1 MSTISLSVEEFQ
13 ALATHALVYRG
24 TPPESATLVVD
35 ALLKAECMNYRSHGI
50 FRLAD
55 YLQEI
60 DQGHLDPRAQPVK
73 ERLGENVWR
82 VDGMRGFGQLSAV
95 TIAELLYLEETGG
108 VKTVTLVNARHVGR
122 LADIVSKA
130 ARDALVLGCCNYMGH
145 GQRVTPPG
153 GTVGKLCTNPIVLA
167 VPCKDRPP
175 IILDMTTSHVAEG
188 KVRERWLAGES
199 LQEGWLI
206 DERGDM
212 VTDPAALYADPPS
225 AFMAPLGG
233 DMGHKGFGLALFVE
247 IIAGI
252 MTGGGFCGT
261 PASAPGNAG
270 VFMSIP
276 LGILGQSPLD
286 VRCNIQHL
294 MDEIQAAGPDVH
306 IPGWRESA
314 KVSRLEV
321 PTALYG
327 LLSERNRASP

>member
-1 MSTISLSVEEFQ
+1 MKTISLAVEEFQ
-13 ALATHALVYRG
+13 ALATRALVSRG
-24 TPPESATLVVD
+24 TPPESAALVID

-60 DQGHLDPRAQPVK
+60 DQGLLDPLAHPVK

-82 VDGMRGFGQLSAV
+82 VDGKRGFGQLSAV
-95 TIAELLYLEETGG
+95 AVAELLCREETDG
-108 VKTVTLVNARHVGR
+108 VKTVTLVNSRHVGR
-122 LADIVSKA
+122 LADIVSMA
-130 ARDALVLGCCNYMGH
+130 AGNALVLGCCNYMGH
-145 GQRVTPPG
+145 GQRVAPPG
-153 GTVGKLCTNPIVLA
+153 GAVGKLCTNPIILA

-175 IILDMTTSHVAEG
+175 IVLDMTTSHVAEG

-199 LQEGWLI
+199 LQERWLI

-212 VTDPAALYADPPS
+212 VSDPAALYADPPS

-233 DMGHKGFGLALFVE
+233 DMEHKGFGLALFVE

-276 LGILGQSPLD
+276 LDILGQSSSD

-294 MDEIQAAGPDVH
+294 MNEIQAAGPNVR
-306 IPGWRESA
+306 IPGWREPT
-314 KVSRLEV
+314 KISRLEV
-321 PTALYG
+321 PATLCD
-327 LLSERNRASP
+327 LLSRRNGSSS